1 MTGSDASGAS
11 DPDGAGPVL
20 TLLYVPGDRP
30 ERVAKALA
38 SAADVVI
45 VDLEDAVAPGHKDAA
60 RTAMLVALDGVTRP
74 VQVRVNAL
82 GTPWHAADVAA
93 LADLPAT
100 VGARVP
106 KVEAADDVVSLAA
119 ALPGRDL
126 HLLLE
131 SALGVERAYELACA
145 SEQVAG
151 IGLGEADLR
160 SDLGVADETGLT
172 FARSRVVLAARAAG
186 LPAPAMSA
194 YVNVRDLQG
203 LRASCLAGRVL
214 GFLGRTAI
222 HPAQLDVITE
232 AFTPSAE
239 EVQRARAVV
248 ERVGSASAVG
258 SGTVVLEDGTFL
270 DVAMVEQARRVLA
283 IAERVGCL

>member
-203 LRASCLAGRVL
+203 LRASCLAGRAL

-239 EVQRARAVV
+239 EVERARAVV